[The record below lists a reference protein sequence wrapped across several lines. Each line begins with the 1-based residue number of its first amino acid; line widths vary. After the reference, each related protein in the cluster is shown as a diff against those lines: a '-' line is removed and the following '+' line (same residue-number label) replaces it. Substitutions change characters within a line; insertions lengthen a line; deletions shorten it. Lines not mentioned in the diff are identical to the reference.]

1 MTSIMMRNF
10 SSVASALVAASLLAG
25 CAGGGNATGGG
36 AAFAPAVPTPSASGG
51 AQSFTSF
58 TWGQQQLAKA
68 QYVSPVTTGHMS
80 MSVAVRMKSEAGL
93 LSYAR
98 DASDPKSSSYREF
111 LTPQEI
117 GERFGATSADYRA
130 TAAYFTSYGISVGGW
145 PQHLQLSLAG
155 GVPQFEKAF
164 GTTFATYREAGKTF
178 VGPVGTPH
186 LARAVPITAVLNL
199 AALPIV
205 RNYLLRGSSSL
216 FGGYSPQVLAKIFDY
231 SGASSVGLNG
241 SGITIGIVGTG
252 PISSADVPNL
262 GTTFDAPVANVV
274 QMPVHA
280 QAATEQNNGT
290 GTLPYDPNPGGL
302 TVPPPV
308 TGPCYATSPANYTVC
323 NPEDIEAQLD
333 TESTASLAPRATVDF
348 YFAYNPSECYNP
360 NTGVFTAP
368 PCADGFATY
377 PLIGIDIADDEIQ
390 QAIADDAVD
399 DLSLSYGGGENEALG
414 YYFDA
419 AGNGIGPSEFAAL
432 AAEGIAVFV
441 SSGDTGNQ
449 SCFDPNTG
457 LPLTTPCVSYPASD
471 PSVTAVGGV
480 NAPAND
486 AGNLVGTIAAWA
498 DQTSGGGNGSF
509 GNNVGSGGGV
519 SQYFATPPWQS
530 AITLPADADP
540 PSPQLGGKR
549 GVPDVSLDADPGTG
563 PAVVANVAF
572 GGHRLEEAV
581 GGTSA
586 AAPEMAAMW
595 ALVLQACRET
605 ATCATASGAHPY
617 RLGNAAPIVYAIYRN
632 KTGASPAPAGGGFAP
647 ELTYGQTFFD
657 VLYGE
662 NQANTSGYP
671 TIGPAITGC
680 CTAGPGYDL
689 VTGVGVPFGGHL
701 VRAITG
707 LKAP

>member
-252 PISSADVPNL
+252 PIRL
-262 GTTFDAPVANVV
+262 
-274 QMPVHA
+274 
-280 QAATEQNNGT
+280 
-290 GTLPYDPNPGGL
+290 
-302 TVPPPV
+302 
-308 TGPCYATSPANYTVC
+308 
-323 NPEDIEAQLD
+323 
-333 TESTASLAPRATVDF
+333 R
-348 YFAYNPSECYNP
+348 
-360 NTGVFTAP
+360 
-368 PCADGFATY
+368 TY
-377 PLIGIDIADDEIQ
+377 P
-390 QAIADDAVD
+390 
-399 DLSLSYGGGENEALG
+399 
-414 YYFDA
+414 
-419 AGNGIGPSEFAAL
+419 
-432 AAEGIAVFV
+432 
-441 SSGDTGNQ
+441 T
-449 SCFDPNTG
+449 
-457 LPLTTPCVSYPASD
+457 
-471 PSVTAVGGV
+471 
-480 NAPAND
+480 
-486 AGNLVGTIAAWA
+486 
-498 DQTSGGGNGSF
+498 
-509 GNNVGSGGGV
+509 
-519 SQYFATPPWQS
+519 
-530 AITLPADADP
+530 
-540 PSPQLGGKR
+540 
-549 GVPDVSLDADPGTG
+549 
-563 PAVVANVAF
+563 
-572 GGHRLEEAV
+572 
-581 GGTSA
+581 
-586 AAPEMAAMW
+586 
-595 ALVLQACRET
+595 
-605 ATCATASGAHPY
+605 
-617 RLGNAAPIVYAIYRN
+617 
-632 KTGASPAPAGGGFAP
+632 
-647 ELTYGQTFFD
+647 
-657 VLYGE
+657 
-662 NQANTSGYP
+662 
-671 TIGPAITGC
+671 
-680 CTAGPGYDL
+680 
-689 VTGVGVPFGGHL
+689 
-701 VRAITG
+701 
-707 LKAP
+707 